1 MTNFGTHLN
10 VELQQRGIEYAQLFT
25 KHVALRPA
33 IMERIPPMEHKQSHQ
48 GLTNGSSGGNV
59 VSNGDD
65 DMLMDDLNSFTTTNI
80 TSHSA
85 PATKDSVINNLIPN
99 GVHFCFLIV
108 DFFLFRILCSI
119 YWVDWTILIMALP
132 RW

>member
-1 MTNFGTHLN
+1 MFCIRSRIEDIVTSFGTHLN

-33 IMERIPPMEHKQSHQ
+33 IMERIPPMEHKTSHQ
-48 GLTNGSSGGNV
+48 GLTNGSSGGNG

-65 DMLMDDLNSFTTTNI
+65 DMLMDDLNSFTTTSI

-85 PATKDSVINNLIPN
+85 PATKDSVNYIS
-99 GVHFCFLIV
+99 
-108 DFFLFRILCSI
+108 SI
-119 YWVDWTILIMALP
+119 
-132 RW
+132 RF